1 MGKQTKQKTN
11 SNEESL
17 LNKIKQL
24 EADNF
29 LLSSPQGLTTV
40 GPLPSTSGGNT
51 ASTNTT
57 PTTGLT
63 AAPVSTTTG
72 TPPAFSPTT
81 SYRNSAS
88 FNQSE
93 SIPVIMNAEA
103 MAKAEAQ
110 QLEENKK
117 ADEYNATLP
126 SRINGLL
133 SQFPKN
139 DDEYDS
145 MGRPITRSYTP
156 MAPLPVIPKEIEVP
170 NMVVANHS
178 KSYGESKSEG
188 TSGRQPK
195 PNPGEV
201 YGMGVNGNNLEATF
215 YEPGTYRRSS
225 SRSHIMAN
233 ADNALVAA
241 KSVIENMFGTNSELS
256 DIKPNKDVSFNYY
269 VLQNGKMIPTSTPQN
284 MGLPNETI
292 PNAIMKLA
300 KNIYIKDYGTDGLD
314 IKNAQNGTGASGL
327 LFNISALKSNS
338 GGEYE
343 NKIYKSIGKALDIL
357 NLTSKSFSNG
367 DKNNVLV
374 DSFRKNPQFLQ
385 TVASGDRA
393 AKDKFAKDSR
403 SILEE
408 VIYTM
413 LLAQA
418 LGKDV

>member
-1 MGKQTKQKTN
+1 MSKQAKQKTN

-24 EADNF
+24 EVDKF
-29 LLSSPQGLTTV
+29 LLSNPQGLTTV
-40 GPLPSTSGGNT
+40 GPLPSTSGSNT
-51 ASTNTT
+51 APVTAIT
-57 PTTGLT
+57 P
-63 AAPVSTTTG
+63 AVTTTSI
-72 TPPAFSPTT
+72 TPAPTMPQLPS
-81 SYRNSAS
+81 SYRTAQGYGYSRSYDANP
-88 FNQSE
+88 E
-93 SIPVIMNAEA
+93 ER
-103 MAKAEAQ
+103 AKAEAQ
-110 QLEENKK
+110 KAEEERK
-117 ADEYNATLP
+117 ANEYNATLAG
-126 SRINGLL
+126 RMGNLL
-133 SQFPKN
+133 QKFPQETGDRFDKDGN
-139 DDEYDS
+139 LL
-145 MGRPITRSYTP
+145 PHSYSP
-156 MAPLPVIPKEIEVP
+156 MAPLPVMPKEIDIP
-170 NMVVANHS
+170 NMIVANE
-178 KSYGESKSEG
+178 SYGESRSEG
-188 TSGRQPK
+188 TSGVGGRDPK

-215 YEPGTYRRSS
+215 YTPGTYKRSS

-256 DIKPNKDVSFNYY
+256 DIKPNKDVAFNYY
-269 VLQNGKMIPTSTPQN
+269 VMQNGKMIPTSTPQN

-292 PNAIMKLA
+292 PKAIMKLA

-343 NKIYKSIGKALDIL
+343 NKIYKSIGKALDML

-374 DSFRKNPQFLQ
+374 DSFRKNPQFSQ

-418 LGKDV
+418 VRKDV

>member
-29 LLSSPQGLTTV
+29 LLSSPQGLATV

-51 ASTNTT
+51 TPVTTTT
-57 PTTGLT
+57 PT
-63 AAPVSTTTG
+63 
-72 TPPAFSPTT
+72 PTT
-81 SYRNSAS
+81 ASVAATPVASNVNPNMHYSQSSS
-88 FNQSE
+88 FNWSK
-93 SIPVIMNAEA
+93 PVLMNADEI
-103 MAKAEAQ
+103 AKAEVQKA
-110 QLEENKK
+110 EEERK
-117 ADEYNATLP
+117 ANEYNATLTN
-126 SRINGLL
+126 RINTLNSTVKKPGRRY
-133 SQFPKN
+133 
-139 DDEYDS
+139 DD
-145 MGRPITRSYTP
+145 MGKIIPSTYTP
-156 MAPLPVIPKEIEVP
+156 MAPLPVMPKEVEIP
-170 NMVVANHS
+170 RMIIANE
-178 KSYGESKSEG
+178 SYGESRREG
-188 TSGRQPK
+188 TSGGQSK

-215 YEPGTYRRSS
+215 YTPGTYKRSS

-233 ADNALVAA
+233 AENALVAA

-256 DIKPNKDVSFNYY
+256 DIKPNKDVAFKYY
-269 VLQNGKMIPTSTPQN
+269 VMQNGKMIPTSTPQN

-292 PNAIMKLA
+292 PKAIMKLA

-343 NKIYKSIGKALDIL
+343 NKIYKSIGKALDML

-367 DKNNVLV
+367 DKNNALV
-374 DSFRKNPQFLQ
+374 DSFRKNPQFSQ

>member
-1 MGKQTKQKTN
+1 
-11 SNEESL
+11 
-17 LNKIKQL
+17 
-24 EADNF
+24 
-29 LLSSPQGLTTV
+29 
-40 GPLPSTSGGNT
+40 
-51 ASTNTT
+51 
-57 PTTGLT
+57 
-63 AAPVSTTTG
+63 
-72 TPPAFSPTT
+72 
-81 SYRNSAS
+81 
-88 FNQSE
+88 
-93 SIPVIMNAEA
+93 
-103 MAKAEAQ
+103 
-110 QLEENKK
+110 
-117 ADEYNATLP
+117 
-126 SRINGLL
+126 
-133 SQFPKN
+133 
-139 DDEYDS
+139 
-145 MGRPITRSYTP
+145 
-156 MAPLPVIPKEIEVP
+156 
-170 NMVVANHS
+170 
-178 KSYGESKSEG
+178 
-188 TSGRQPK
+188 
-195 PNPGEV
+195 
-201 YGMGVNGNNLEATF
+201 MGVNGNNLEATF
-215 YEPGTYRRSS
+215 YTPGTYKRSS

-256 DIKPNKDVSFNYY
+256 DIKPNKDVAFNYY
-269 VLQNGKMIPTSTPQN
+269 VMQNGKMIPTSTPQN

-292 PNAIMKLA
+292 PKAIMKLA

-343 NKIYKSIGKALDIL
+343 NKIYKSIGKALDML

-374 DSFRKNPQFLQ
+374 DSFRKNPQFSQ

-418 LGKDV
+418 VRKDV